1 MEPENLMCNN
11 HFFIFTGGP
20 GVGKTSVIKYLE
32 TRNIRCVK
40 EAARGIIKKQLQQGG
55 KALPWRDKNLYKNLM
70 MELSVK
76 DYLKTSKQDKKITLF
91 DRGIPDTLAYAYLE
105 NLPVPDNLLS
115 YSKNYRYNTTVF
127 IFPPWKEIYKPD
139 SERKQQFHE
148 VVKTHKIMIQTYKK
162 CGYEPVTIPKAGI
175 EDRSEFIMHY
185 INK

>member
-1 MEPENLMCNN
+1 MEPENLMSNN

-32 TRNIRCVK
+32 TRNIRCIK

-76 DYLKTSKQDKKITLF
+76 DYLKTSKQDKKITFF

-105 NLPVPDNLLS
+105 NLPVSANLLS
-115 YSKNYRYNTTVF
+115 LSKNYRYNTSVF
-127 IFPPWKEIYKPD
+127 IFPPWKEIY
-139 SERKQQFHE
+139 
-148 VVKTHKIMIQTYKK
+148 
-162 CGYEPVTIPKAGI
+162 
-175 EDRSEFIMHY
+175 
-185 INK
+185 